1 MSDDPN
7 EVADGKSIEYVKDKP
22 KPLRPADGLY
32 SPEMLAERWA
42 FSEKKVRR
50 ILERY
55 RSHSLYRDFG
65 AAENVYTK
73 KRRFS
78 VPRISAELLAI
89 IESDFGPK
97 KPRK

>member
-1 MSDDPN
+1 MSDDPD
-7 EVADGKSIEYVKDKP
+7 EVADGKSIEYLKDKP
-22 KPLRPADGLY
+22 KPLRAEDGLY
-32 SPEMLAERWA
+32 SPEMLAERWV

-65 AAENVYTK
+65 APENVYTH

-78 VPRISAELLAI
+78 VPRITSELLAI
-89 IESDFGPK
+89 IEKDFGPK
-97 KPRK
+97 KPK